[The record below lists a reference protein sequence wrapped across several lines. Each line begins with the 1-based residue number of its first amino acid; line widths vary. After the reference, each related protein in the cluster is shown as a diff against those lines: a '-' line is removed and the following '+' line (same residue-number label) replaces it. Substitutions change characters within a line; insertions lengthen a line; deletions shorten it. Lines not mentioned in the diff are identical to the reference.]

1 MDVAK
6 IINHYYNLTYADTGN
21 ITLVCP
27 FHEDENASLSINLKA
42 GLLYC
47 FGCGWKGDIIDFIAK
62 REGIN
67 RLQAMQRASK
77 LGNGLTQILSHPAKT
92 VSSKQ
97 LLKEAYKEYQ
107 RGYDIDWR
115 HDNYLLSRGLRP
127 ELLRQ
132 VGAKYYLNE
141 NYAYAIPIRDKGRFA
156 GFVKTGENQTPKYM
170 YSRGFKRGQIL
181 WGNYNPGIVFV
192 TEGVI
197 DYLKALQFG
206 QTNAVCLLGWKASK
220 TQIDKIKSVTD
231 KIVCALDN
239 DDKGKEGVKCLSK
252 YFNLVEFPYP
262 EGVKDIGEMN
272 QKMFDDSLD
281 RIGLSIY
288 SKEEFNK

>member
-1 MDVAK
+1 MDIAK

-47 FGCGWKGDIIDFIAK
+47 FGCSWKGDIIDFIAK

-77 LGNGLTQILSHPAKT
+77 LGNGLTQILDYPIKSN
-92 VSSKQ
+92 SSKR

-107 RGYDIDWR
+107 RGYSIDWNTS
-115 HDNYLLSRGLRP
+115 NYLRGRGLKA
-127 ELLRQ
+127 ETLKA
-132 VGAKYYLNE
+132 VGAKFYPDE
-141 NYAYAIPIRDKGRFA
+141 NYDCVIPIRDNGRFA
-156 GFVKTGENQTPKYM
+156 GYVKTGQNQTPKYM

-181 WGNYNPGIVFV
+181 WGNYEPGIVFV

-206 QTNAVCLLGWKASK
+206 QNNLVCLMGWKASQV
-220 TQIDKIKSVTD
+220 QIDKLKSVTD

-239 DDKGKEGVKCLSK
+239 DDKGREGVEYLRK
-252 YFNLVEFPYP
+252 YFNLVEFPYS
-262 EGVKDIGEMN
+262 EGVKDIGEMSK
-272 QKMFDDSLD
+272 KMFDASLD
-281 RIGLSIY
+281 RICLSI
-288 SKEEFNK
+288 